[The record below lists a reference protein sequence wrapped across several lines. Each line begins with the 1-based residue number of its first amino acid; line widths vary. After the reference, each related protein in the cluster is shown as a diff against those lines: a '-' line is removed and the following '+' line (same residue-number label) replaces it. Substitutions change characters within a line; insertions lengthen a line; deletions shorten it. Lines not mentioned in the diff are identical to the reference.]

1 VSLYIDGFAC
11 GVVWLQVERHP
22 SLLFQDVE
30 EGLAHLRLRMP
41 GRDIDRMVERNPALI
56 LKLSVDAT
64 LSEGGKE

>member
-1 VSLYIDGFAC
+1 MIVYVCNPLKI
-11 GVVWLQVERHP
+11 
-22 SLLFQDVE
+22 QDVE